1 MTLLAAPAMAWA
13 DRNPDFDDDA
23 KPILRMQPGLLQY
36 VEATYQVRDTGMAK
50 APGNDERHAIP
61 PYIFQAKPRGY
72 PGDYYIN
79 LLIQP
84 GPAGH
89 ILKIVDPTQP
99 NGVPPFVHRTRSDSP
114 QPPPP
119 GYSSYQQQ
127 SPSTPS
133 VVVSQA
139 PAKQAT
145 QPAAS
150 SSSKSQAASPT
161 SDTPSGPIAD
171 SGQVT
176 PLPPP
181 PSGNS
186 PSLEPPPDPAPAS
199 R

>member
-1 MTLLAAPAMAWA
+1 MTLLVAPALAWA
-13 DRNPDFDDDA
+13 DHNPDFDDDA

-36 VEATYQVRDTGMAK
+36 VEATYQVRDTGVAK
-50 APGNDERHAIP
+50 VPGNDDRHAAP
-61 PYIFQAKPRGY
+61 PYIFLAKPRGY

-99 NGVPPFVHRTRSDSP
+99 GGVPPFVHRNRPDSP

-119 GYSSYQQQ
+119 GYSGYQQQ
-127 SPSTPS
+127 PPSNPS
-133 VVVSQA
+133 VTVSQA
-139 PAKQAT
+139 PAKQTT
-145 QPAAS
+145 QPAV
-150 SSSKSQAASPT
+150 SSKPQASSPT

-171 SGQVT
+171 SGHAT

-181 PSGNS
+181 PSSNS